1 MTTKLSGPC
10 YRSGDKADSLVVL
23 LHGRGVSGDNMVA
36 IAPYMSKVGLKNAQ
50 FVAPHA
56 PLSYGHSGYTWFT
69 DSLKDMEE
77 KTAVAE
83 IMESVNMVNGFID
96 EQLRML
102 GLSDDELALVG
113 FSQGAMLSVYVGL
126 SRAKRCA
133 AVVAYSGAVPFPR
146 TLENR
151 ILSRPDICVVHGKN
165 DEVIPFCYF
174 EECVSFLRNNDIRV
188 EALGVDSLDHSI
200 NNQGLEVGTR
210 FIVSRIQPRRDLQ

>member
-1 MTTKLSGPC
+1 MTTKLNGPC

-56 PLSYGHSGYTWFT
+56 PLPYGPAGYTWFT
-69 DSLKDMEE
+69 DSLRNMEE
-77 KTAVAE
+77 GTAVSE
-83 IMESVNMVNGFID
+83 IMQSVNIVNWFID

-102 GLSDDELALVG
+102 DLSDSQLALVG

-133 AVVAYSGAVPFPR
+133 AVVAYSGAVPFPH
-146 TLENR
+146 TLGNK
-151 ILSRPDICVVHGKN
+151 ILSRPDVCVVHGKN

-174 EECVSFLRNNDIRV
+174 EECVSFLRNNNIKV
-188 EALGVDSLDHSI
+188 EALGIDSLDHSI
-200 NNQGLEVGTR
+200 NNQGLEVGAR
-210 FIVSRIQPRRDLQ
+210 FIVSRVQPQ